1 MAEHFHYHSFPR
13 RGRSTS
19 EERRKGLE
27 ILKSIAESGLLLTP
41 ERVEW
46 PGEFKGPGKRAEPI
60 ISFDRRVCFTHL
72 HPSELGRHGAHFGA
86 FAIEFDNAS
95 LRILGAMPVFYV
107 PVSEGYKGYE
117 GLGLA
122 IAARIA
128 DFQSLLERL
137 EAFLKVAK
145 ACPNLEAPVVLAPD
159 GNGGILIGP
168 YHRGAPAVTI
178 PKDMM
183 DKIRAEKG
191 DCEAFSPKQV
201 HPIGANNGGLLNLMQ
216 FLTYGIQAFEV
227 QLNSVRKFGGLFYP
241 CERLNRGDDLA
252 YYQQREWRILGGLM
266 KENVLGTR
274 KPSAEE
280 KERLRG
286 IDPGFFGKPCQLR
299 SGMSAIVDECEFLS
313 DVEGKHPL
321 AYASKVICPLGSAAE
336 VREIL
341 AGAGL
346 RDLPVSEAVS

>member
-13 RGRSTS
+13 RGRSTA
-19 EERRKGLE
+19 EEARKGLE
-27 ILKSIAESGLLLTP
+27 ILKSIAKSGLLLTP

-46 PGEFKGPGKRAEPI
+46 PGEHRGPGKRAEPI

-72 HPSELGRHGAHFGA
+72 HPSEVGVHATHFGA
-86 FAIEFDNAS
+86 FAIEFDNGS

-145 ACPNLEAPVVLAPD
+145 ACPNLEAPVVLGPD
-159 GNGGILIGP
+159 GKGGVIIGP
-168 YHRGAPAVTI
+168 YHPGAPAVTF

-191 DCEAFSPKQV
+191 DCEAFSPKEV

-227 QLNSVRKFGGLFYP
+227 QLNNVRKFGGLFYP
-241 CERLNRGDDLA
+241 CERLNRGDELA

-274 KPSAEE
+274 KPNAEE
-280 KERLRG
+280 KERLRA
-286 IDPGFFGKPCQLR
+286 IDPEFFSKPCHLR
-299 SGMSAIVDECEFLS
+299 SGMSVIVDECEFLS

-321 AYASKVICPLGSAAE
+321 AYATKVICPRGLATDVQGILGE
-336 VREIL
+336 
-341 AGAGL
+341 AGFGG
-346 RDLPVSEAVS
+346 LPVSEATT